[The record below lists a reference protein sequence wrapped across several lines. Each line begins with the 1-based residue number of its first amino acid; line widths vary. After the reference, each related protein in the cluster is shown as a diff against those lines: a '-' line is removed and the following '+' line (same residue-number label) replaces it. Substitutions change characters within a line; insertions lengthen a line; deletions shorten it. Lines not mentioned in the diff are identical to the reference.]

1 MRVHQIHGTAHAHT
15 QRTDCPR
22 AHPQPHAPFVR
33 QVKQGVYAVYSAV
46 DTQDALSIG
55 NQLMTG
61 APSAVKAY
69 CDATPACIGLSVG
82 SDSAAWRAFS
92 GIKWADAVGK
102 VRVVGETL
110 NGVTTV
116 SA

>member
-1 MRVHQIHGTAHAHT
+1 MHRVRATPNCTAPNLTCSPPTTAL
-15 QRTDCPR
+15 
-22 AHPQPHAPFVR
+22 VE
-33 QVKQGVYAVYSAV
+33 QVKQGVYAVYSAISA
-46 DTQDALSIG
+46 QDAATVGTELQVGSFAA
-55 NQLMTG
+55 M
-61 APSAVKAY
+61 KAY